1 MKQEIRQKQNERGAA
16 LIVAL
21 LAMTLLLALGLA
33 VVSSATRDNV
43 TTRINRAGEQ
53 SFFIADAGI
62 GIARQAFTQAL
73 SEEVEKIRQG
83 QSPFFRNNPAQPG
96 QTFPDVQVVPDPDEV
111 NQGGNAFYSAVR
123 VRTHEIARQ
132 TARAQRFDELN
143 GSSFEITRL
152 QITGN
157 VLQTPP
163 NNGVVTEVVILRYAI
178 GVTGTT
184 KSGGSTSVN
193 ETGQISINI
202 TLEGGGGD
210 PSRSFKFSGFGAFF
224 DIGDN
229 GGSAALA
236 SGIFTGPVHTNTH
249 FAFLS
254 NRNVIFRN
262 VVSQV
267 DANLRYDNNSRAIPS
282 TDIQGIDI
290 SADGYQRI
298 APVPLPANS
307 FSQEYAVINGTGIT
321 DLGADGTPVD
331 KPAVIP
337 TNQQGDPLPVLD
349 ASGRVTAQALAE
361 NLRDS
366 SGAKPNTNGNS
377 LSKGV
382 YISSSDGS
390 TISGA
395 GIYVQGDVSDMQL
408 YADTNGDQVYVIKQ
422 TQGNSTTTTT
432 IRTSYTN
439 NQTSIQTG
447 SGTPRVFSGVF
458 TDKSDT
464 LNPKAAASLFVNG
477 SISSLRGGKSGS
489 QNNPAIASRTQL
501 TITADR
507 HITVTGD
514 LKYADPVVKSDGSP
528 VTDVNSITNV
538 LGIFTNNGNLK
549 MEPNTSY
556 VSGPGRS
563 LEIDAAVVTFN
574 SKTSDD
580 GNSVEGSIVY
590 TGTSPGSN
598 DRWKLVGSR
607 VQSKINNIGYN
618 YRDIFFDVRF
628 SGGKFAPPFFPGTS
642 YTLGPPPEPSTV
654 TIQKVDGAA
663 PIAMSWFRD

>member
-1 MKQEIRQKQNERGAA
+1 MKQEIHRKQNERGAA

-33 VVSSATRDNV
+33 VVSSATRDNI

-83 QSPFFRNNPAQPG
+83 QAPFFRNSPAQPG

-111 NQGGNAFYSAVR
+111 NQGGNPFYSAVR
-123 VRTHEIARQ
+123 ARTHEIARQ
-132 TARAQRFDELN
+132 TARAQRFDQLN

-163 NNGVVTEVVILRYAI
+163 NNGVMTEVVILRYAI
-178 GVTGTT
+178 GVTGIT

-267 DANLRYDNNSRAIPS
+267 DDNLRYNNSPRAIPS
-282 TDIQGIDI
+282 TDIAGIDI
-290 SADGYQRI
+290 SADGYQKI
-298 APVPLPANS
+298 PPVPLPANS

-337 TNQQGDPLPVLD
+337 TNQQGDPLPILD
-349 ASGRVTAQALAE
+349 ASGRVTSQALAE
-361 NLRDS
+361 NLRDA
-366 SGAKPNTNGNS
+366 SGAKPNVSGNT

-390 TISGA
+390 SISGA
-395 GIYVQGDVSDMQL
+395 GIYVQGDVSDMQV
-408 YADTNGDQVYVIKQ
+408 YADTNGDQVYVIRQ

-432 IRTSYTN
+432 IRTSYAN

-447 SGTPRVFSGVF
+447 NGTPRVFSGVF
-458 TDKSDT
+458 TDKSDAS
-464 LNPKAAASLFVNG
+464 NPRAAASLFVNG
-477 SISSLRGGKSGS
+477 GINSLRGGKSGS

-514 LKYADPVVKSDGSP
+514 LKYADPVVRSDGSP

-580 GNSVEGSIVY
+580 SNSVEGSIVY
-590 TGTSPGSN
+590 TGTRPGSN

-607 VQSKINNIGYN
+607 VQAKINNIGYS

-654 TIQKVDGAA
+654 SIQRVDGAA